1 MNTPD
6 TIYSVQNVSSQEL
19 PVGSATTIVNA
30 EGHTVTVASDRSV
43 VNNLNFV

>member
-19 PVGSATTIVNA
+19 PVGSATTIV
-30 EGHTVTVASDRSV
+30 SQC
-43 VNNLNFV
+43 